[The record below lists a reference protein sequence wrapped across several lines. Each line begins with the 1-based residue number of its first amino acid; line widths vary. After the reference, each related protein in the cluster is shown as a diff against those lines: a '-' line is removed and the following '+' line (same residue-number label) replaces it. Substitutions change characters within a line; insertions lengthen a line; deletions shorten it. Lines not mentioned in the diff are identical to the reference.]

1 MINNHNHFSRK
12 KEAYKR
18 IASIETLF
26 NETQGV
32 SFSSCRY
39 SEVKKVT
46 VRNLGGVYLAPKEET
61 VILPD
66 ETKANV
72 KRLGLTSVA
81 ILNACNNFEEEHAK
95 EPVIALGELNIM
107 PQGRTRAAQIRTAKV
122 MRHVT
127 EKDK

>member
-1 MINNHNHFSRK
+1 MIINYNQLSRK
-12 KEAYKR
+12 GEAYKR
-18 IASIETLF
+18 IASIDTLF
-26 NETQGV
+26 NKTQGV
-32 SFSSCRY
+32 SFSSCKY
-39 SEVKKVT
+39 SQIKQVT
-46 VRNLGGVYLAPKEET
+46 VENLGRVYLAPKEET

-66 ETKANV
+66 EAKANV